1 MKRCAIVSGGEKSCF
16 EDISK
21 CDFIIACDK
30 GFQYCVEENIKP
42 DLIVGDFDS
51 LDLKLP
57 EDVTVIR
64 LQVRKDDTDTMSA
77 IRYSI
82 EKGFDEIYLYCALG
96 KRLDHAYANIQSCVY
111 ASKHNVDCIIFDDK
125 NKIYITNKNNVVI
138 HKENT
143 NNISLFAVDEVKG
156 LSIKGSDYDC
166 DNVTLTNSYP
176 LGQSNHFIKNEINI
190 LKDSGILIIICSL
203 GI

>member
-1 MKRCAIVSGGEKSCF
+1 MKRCAIVSGGEKSSF

-42 DLIVGDFDS
+42 DLIIGDFDS

-57 EDVTVIR
+57 EDVAIIT

-77 IRYSI
+77 IRYGV
-82 EKGFDEIYLYCALG
+82 ENNFDEIYLYCALG
-96 KRLDHAYANIQSCVY
+96 KRLDHTYANIQSCIY
-111 ASKHNVDCIIFDDK
+111 ASKQDVDCVIFDDK
-125 NKIYITNKNNVVI
+125 NKIYVTNKNSIVI
-138 HKENT
+138 HKEKT
-143 NNISLFAVDEVKG
+143 NNISLFAIDEVKG

-166 DNVTLTNSYP
+166 DNVTLMNSYP
-176 LGQSNHFIKNEINI
+176 LGQSNHFIKDEISI
-190 LKDSGILIIICSL
+190 SKESGILIIICSL